1 MREKRDIAR
10 SEARS
15 VAIPTVAKKPY
26 KTPKLTEYGSVARLT
41 AGVNGSH
48 HDPGH
53 NTNAK
58 VGGG

>member
-1 MREKRDIAR
+1 MVKKRDIAR

-15 VAIPTVAKKPY
+15 DARPMAAKKSY
-26 KTPKLTEYGSVARLT
+26 KAPKLTEYGSVARLT